1 MSANGASVERD
12 PVRACMWLE
21 LARTGADSGFTRE
34 LHARQRDERL
44 VLERREVRRLTR
56 RFMEAS
62 TPVTVD
68 SMVMT

>member
-1 MSANGASVERD
+1 MYANGASVERD
-12 PVRACMWLE
+12 PVRACMRLE

-34 LHARQRDERL
+34 LPARQRDERL

-62 TPVTVD
+62 TPATVD
-68 SMVMT
+68 SMVVT